1 MGSGATLFCMERERA
16 TFKMARSGAWPCQ
29 GRGPHFAPRTLFPR
43 LHSLHSGEHSLGVS
57 LIMISL
63 PASDQPFSQS
73 RKGLAE
79 RRSERPTRQ
88 SLRLRYRSDVA
99 GGSGARGGGV
109 SGERAGQKTP
119 GALSAVSFRYAPLTC
134 SVYYVCMATR
144 LQTYLV
150 HREAKWGKL

>member
-1 MGSGATLFCMERERA
+1 MTTSTASRPECDITDELLPSVDSVVHRACERSVARSGATLFCMERERA

-63 PASDQPFSQS
+63 PVSDQPFSQS

-99 GGSGARGGGV
+99 GGSGARGGG
-109 SGERAGQKTP
+109 E
-119 GALSAVSFRYAPLTC
+119 
-134 SVYYVCMATR
+134 
-144 LQTYLV
+144 
-150 HREAKWGKL
+150 